1 MAEGIPG
8 LADHGER
15 LKATSGR
22 LNFANFPYSCRA
34 MNGFFQKA
42 AAITWVCF
50 AGSCVS
56 PDHTPDWVDMHEL
69 DKKRE
74 RLPDGG
80 VALAL
85 SGYALKYPP
94 AAVEAFHK
102 LADKHFKNQPY
113 SYGYEISHER
123 AKRAVPK
130 DDRGRIAPPPGL
142 ATMPMYPV
150 GGYGPAG
157 GGGGGEVVAILA
169 AVVVVAL
176 LAKAI
181 AGQPAPKKPKS
192 SAPKMRGYAT
202 HVEMEEHGAPRL
214 VLRGTAR
221 PVAPVALDRARTI
234 QIVIP
239 RDATF
244 QGKTV
249 TGSGL
254 QAANVTAEALAGW
267 TTEVVRS
274 PTSRGGYLLKPSLI
288 RWANRSDLSLNQS
301 RDVATVEYELVDG
314 RTSRTLRRFVVHGT
328 EPSFTMK
335 IGGTPADVLKPA
347 FTKRWAVYTR

>member
-1 MAEGIPG
+1 
-8 LADHGER
+8 
-15 LKATSGR
+15 
-22 LNFANFPYSCRA
+22 
-34 MNGFFQKA
+34 
-42 AAITWVCF
+42 
-50 AGSCVS
+50 
-56 PDHTPDWVDMHEL
+56 MHEL

-74 RLPDGG
+74 RLSDGG
-80 VALAL
+80 VALTL

-113 SYGYEISHER
+113 SYSYEISHER

-130 DDRGRIAPPPGL
+130 GIAP
-142 ATMPMYPV
+142 ATMLMYPV

-157 GGGGGEVVAILA
+157 GGGEAVAVLA

-181 AGQPAPKKPKS
+181 AGQPARKKPRS
-192 SAPKMRGYAT
+192 SAPKATGYAARA
-202 HVEMEEHGAPRL
+202 EMEEYGAPRL
-214 VLRGTAR
+214 VLRGAAR
-221 PVAPVALDRARTI
+221 PVAPVALDRSRTI

-244 QGKTV
+244 QGKIV

-254 QAANVTAEALAGW
+254 QAANVTAEALAGRS
-267 TTEVVRS
+267 TEVVRS

-288 RWANRSDLSLNQS
+288 RWANRSDFSFDQSL
-301 RDVATVEYELVDG
+301 DVATVEYELVDG
-314 RTSRTLRRFVVHGT
+314 RTSRTLRRFVVHST
-328 EPSFTMK
+328 QPSFTMK